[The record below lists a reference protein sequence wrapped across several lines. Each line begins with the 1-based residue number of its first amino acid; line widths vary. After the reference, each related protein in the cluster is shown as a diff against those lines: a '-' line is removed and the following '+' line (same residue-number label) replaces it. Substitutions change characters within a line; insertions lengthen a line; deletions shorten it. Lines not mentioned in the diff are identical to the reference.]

1 MNVRL
6 NHFFK
11 LNGLRYGP
19 YPEEDPTNAG
29 DVGDPK
35 RKNVAT
41 WVDEGCSKG
50 KVVATA
56 VRKKRKVDAKAKD
69 VMNVSGVAGA
79 SNRFVEDLAETC
91 AEPWE
96 VMTSPNLQVA
106 SSRLLKVTGG
116 EWHKKILFPWL
127 LVRIILRLLWLRLL
141 NFFHTSKLLA
151 LL

>member
-50 KVVATA
+50 KVV
-56 VRKKRKVDAKAKD
+56 VPPMKKRRKVDGKAKGLARAT
-69 VMNVSGVAGA
+69 GVEEA
-79 SNRFVEDLAETC
+79 SDKFAEELAETC
-91 AEPWE
+91 AEPRE
-96 VMTSPNLQVA
+96 CE
-106 SSRLLKVTGG
+106 SSRPHSDVLVINDNQLWTGEIRMQVG
-116 EWHKKILFPWL
+116 SQRTESLEDL
-127 LVRIILRLLWLRLL
+127 
-141 NFFHTSKLLA
+141 
-151 LL
+151 